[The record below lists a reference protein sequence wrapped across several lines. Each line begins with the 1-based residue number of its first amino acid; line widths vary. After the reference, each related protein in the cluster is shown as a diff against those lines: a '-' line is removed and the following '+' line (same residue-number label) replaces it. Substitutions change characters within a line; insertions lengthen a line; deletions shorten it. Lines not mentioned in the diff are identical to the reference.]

1 MGILSTNNS
10 RITVKF
16 EGLSAIIIDNFD
28 PDSDIWT
35 VNDRQTADAEITPDG
50 QVNGWAINA
59 LTECTLT
66 VSGAS
71 NAGKQLRA
79 VADAQIRRGT
89 TESTL
94 RSVTVIVEVGGITTT
109 YSQGFMTSGKAGQHL
124 GNQKIQNQPFNF
136 KFGSVE

>member
-16 EGLSAIIIDNFD
+16 EGLSAIVIDNFD

-50 QVNGWAINA
+50 IVNGWAINA

-94 RSVTVIVEVGGITTT
+94 RSVTVIVEVGGTTTT